1 MRLSEDT
8 IKLTRAINSL
18 AFSRAPDAFARAHR
32 AALDLVDGGVEPCDK
47 RRVHGEATEDET
59 TVDNGVALLVQ
70 HSLSDPTNSA
80 EQLPPAAVA
89 AEDKPVLNETWSE
102 VQDEST
108 QQLNHAM
115 ATEEEPKQQNRPD
128 INAVDVVVPAREHAA
143 ADDAHASKNRKM
155 VQRQRTRCA
164 VLPLMAQYT
173 LINEYNRNTLRSY
186 IVADYPRRGLR
197 LVRQHS
203 NLALCDTYPTDL
215 VVPSAVSDL
224 ELRRVAVYRS
234 KGRFP
239 VVVWTSPDPSSG
251 ATISR
256 SAQPKPGVQNKR
268 SADDERYLDEMRQ
281 LCASK
286 QLVIIDARSKVA
298 TQGNRVMGM
307 GTELTRYYEG
317 VELQYG
323 NIANIHAARDALNG
337 VYSLCRASVS
347 SPNPTSLLFD
357 STGSTNGIGQKMPFS
372 YTNAATLAIGTSASS
387 EGSTWLAKLDATTWL
402 KQVHSILTAAV
413 RTVELVHYKKT
424 SVLVHCACSSVRV
437 ARHQDHVFRF
447 RRLGPNPADYCVVH
461 CDAGPSVSYDRRVPR
476 SMPKRVGGLRSQV
489 R

>member
-1 MRLSEDT
+1 MRLSEDA

-32 AALDLVDGGVEPCDK
+32 AALDLAAAETEPCDK
-47 RRVHGEATEDET
+47 TLDHEEATNDEKR
-59 TVDNGVALLVQ
+59 VDNGVALSVQ
-70 HSLSDPTNSA
+70 PWLSDATHSA
-80 EQLPPAAVA
+80 EQPIPPTA
-89 AEDKPVLNETWSE
+89 AEDQSLSIQHWSE
-102 VQDEST
+102 VSDECT
-108 QQLNHAM
+108 QQLHPAM
-115 ATEEEPKQQNRPD
+115 VTEEELQQQNQPGVK
-128 INAVDVVVPAREHAA
+128 AVDALVTALEPAGVEDTYATE
-143 ADDAHASKNRKM
+143 NCGI
-155 VQRQRTRCA
+155 VQRQRTRRA
-164 VLPLMAQYT
+164 MLPLMAQYT
-173 LINEYNRNTLRSY
+173 LVNEYARNTLRSY

-203 NLALCDTYPTDL
+203 NLALCETYPPDL

-239 VVVWTSPDPSSG
+239 VVIWSSPDSSSG

-268 SADDERYLDEMRQ
+268 STDDERYLDELRQ
-281 LCASK
+281 LCAAK

-307 GTELTRYYEG
+307 GTELTRYYDG

-323 NIANIHAARDALNG
+323 NIANIHAARDALNA

-347 SPNPTSLLFD
+347 SLNPTSFSFD
-357 STGSTNGIGQKMPFS
+357 SAGSTNGIGQKIPFS
-372 YTNAATLAIGTSASS
+372 YSNAATLAIGTSAST

-424 SVLVHCACSSVRV
+424 SVLVHCACSSVCM
-437 ARHQDHVFRF
+437 ARREHRNLQVPTDGTEP
-447 RRLGPNPADYCVVH
+447 RRSLCWP
-461 CDAGPSVSYDRRVPR
+461 
-476 SMPKRVGGLRSQV
+476 L
-489 R
+489 